1 MADFPLPT
9 LCHPPLVFLQA
20 PDPLDQAGSAPNFSW
35 LGPSSCPTAAVG
47 FNQKNTCRQEIHPI
61 RFWSQIV
68 PRCPKGISLYR
79 ALSISVYYP
88 QLPSGTQAI
97 PNHGLLKNPPVSNQW
112 SSLQKIALGF
122 RHFPP
127 FRPGL
132 CCWSTGLSV
141 RPRRTSVGQRPTI
154 GVVTV
159 RVAF

>member
-1 MADFPLPT
+1 MSSPPGLSPGPWSPGSGWISPKFFLIGSFELPHCCCWFQPKKHMPT
-9 LCHPPLVFLQA
+9 RNPPNQVLVTNSPKMSQGYIALSCFIVLYPFLYII
-20 PDPLDQAGSAPNFSW
+20 P
-35 LGPSSCPTAAVG
+35 SCPQVRK
-47 FNQKNTCRQEIHPI
+47 Q
-61 RFWSQIV
+61 SQTMACWKIPQSVTNEV
-68 PRCPKGISLYR
+68 PFK
-79 ALSISVYYP
+79 
-88 QLPSGTQAI
+88 
-97 PNHGLLKNPPVSNQW
+97 
-112 SSLQKIALGF
+112 KIALGF